1 MRWRN
6 FKGDEIKHP
15 IKTAVEK
22 AIRGEISKGRRLSV
36 CIGTDSQVK
45 GGITEFATVIV
56 FRRAGQGGF
65 MFIHQD
71 KTNIPMSIK
80 ERMLMEVAKSVEIA
94 YELCDLLTKYDI
106 HMEVHADI
114 NTHPQFRSNEALRDA
129 MGYIVG
135 MGFCFK
141 AKPEAFASSC
151 CANKVVN

>member
-15 IKTAVEK
+15 IKTAVET

-80 ERMLMEVAKSVEIA
+80 ERMLMVNHGYMNSRIEMGRESPTSRCNDIALANLWDHVE
-94 YELCDLLTKYDI
+94 
-106 HMEVHADI
+106 
-114 NTHPQFRSNEALRDA
+114 
-129 MGYIVG
+129 G
-135 MGFCFK
+135 
-141 AKPEAFASSC
+141 
-151 CANKVVN
+151 